1 MKKNLILIV
10 SLMFLVL
17 TITIS
22 FGLQAPHNQPL
33 GFACGD
39 CHTGGYP
46 PDFPVTDSDCIT
58 CHTTDANA
66 PMIAPA
72 VVTHSSAETSTKY
85 GNWSTVCGDCHWV
98 HQQEQRSTYGSAT
111 NIATG
116 VITGPIIEYTDGT
129 TTFGYSTLV
138 MTRPGYTDV
147 TTWGAKSGSERG
159 LIIHPNPTDP
169 DVSFEIQSV
178 AATTSTTGTIT
189 VKGLVSA
196 YNPMFYPGGA
206 VPVGGTFTLQY
217 GQNVGSVVNYPTTM
231 NPAGYVPVRFFDK
244 SGPNSFAHSDGI
256 SPNTDSTP
264 DGICQVCHDQTTHW
278 RRDGSLAAVG
288 VHATQNGTQC
298 TVCHKH
304 TDGFSA
310 SGACDACH
318 GNPPVVNTPGG
329 PDGLVSSENGTGST
343 SSGAHAKHAT
353 TGGLNYPCATCHT
366 GGMPASSI
374 YDKILQIG
382 FSAGGNYDGRTALA
396 NGYLYTANVTNGGSQ
411 SCSNLYC
418 HSIGQRQGG
427 APLVAGST
435 DYKRPVWT
443 GSVQCG
449 SCHAGDG
456 VQGDQSLM
464 SSGSHGTH
472 VDGSLDKACSECHN
486 NAGSGSDKHANN
498 IIEISFKNAS
508 LLSGGSYSQSPNAPG
523 NGYGTCSSV
532 YCHSTVQNDGGTALV
547 AGSVSYKT
555 PSWGGTALCGSCH
568 AVNMQTGSHI
578 AHLATSADCLA
589 CHNHSGPGTTLH
601 ADGNIDIAFN
611 GSGSGSY
618 SQNPNP
624 PGNGYGTCSATSC
637 HANVYGAGSTIT
649 PVWGSTGSGC
659 SSCHSIAIAASG
671 PNTGSHAKHNVTDCS
686 QCHAGATNNTTS
698 PTLNHG
704 DGNIDVTGGYPAN
717 KAKGSAFAAC
727 SAASCH
733 DNGRGVPAA
742 TPVWGTAAP
751 ACSACHAAAPAT
763 GSHTKHLSGLSSMFV
778 ANATCGNCH
787 DGAVQGGPANAG
799 HLDGNIDVYDVTSG
813 DLGYPQNKAK
823 GSAFAS
829 CTTSYCHSNGPKANF
844 ASATWG
850 TTSTGC
856 NFCHGFP
863 PATSMHA
870 GQTGTTCINC
880 HTHINAT
887 GTGFTDPAKHGNH
900 VVEGGDC
907 LGCHSIQQGNRA
919 AVVGQFSSNSHHI
932 QGVTLTNAH
941 CYQCHW
947 EANVDGS
954 MTAYHGGPSAPGSP
968 VNLVIYGAGTRPTT
982 YTVGTTAVEYKTGGD
997 STTTTSSSPIAVVN
1011 AWTKLTTSGSGSS
1024 RTASFTAG
1032 AGTNRMVLIGVGW
1045 EHSQSSGCNPSSI
1058 TGTYGGKTI
1067 TTINEAN
1074 TSNNRV
1080 GQWMGYVNEAA
1091 IASKSNNTI
1100 TLTFS
1105 GCTPDRTP
1113 TISAA
1118 TYQGVDQSSAPVSV
1132 IASGTS
1138 GSSFSWSNLA
1148 VVKDGYAMYNL
1159 TADGISSF
1167 TPPSGYTERYDAST
1181 SNFRMTA
1188 GDRAIT
1194 ADGTESRTVTGN
1206 TSSSRWALVAV
1217 SVKPAIVN
1225 STVDNTRTEML
1236 KINQHC
1242 LGCHSAKN
1250 DAASPF
1256 GDGKTPKQ
1264 YAWDNTSI
1272 DARYSQTGT
1281 TPWGKYS
1288 GANVTPKNTQTKAFS
1303 AHGNAAANKRGWNTS
1318 ETWPDTSDGV
1328 NVLCYDC
1335 HNSHGSSAGSATA
1348 KTTSYTTATTNG
1360 GLLKDIT
1367 SGQGGYTMSYKP
1379 TAGGSVADHNTY
1391 NPGAGL
1397 CFDCHMTATPGTKP
1411 WGYQDTFKA
1420 TQIIMGYD
1428 DTPYFGAG
1436 TNGAQQ
1442 RYPYKA
1448 SAGQNKGGHFGA
1460 SASMATPVNG
1470 TIGGLCTP
1478 CHDPHGVSTTLGA
1491 NQQYAVPIL
1500 KGTWMTSPYKED
1512 AAPLITNAQRGCNG
1526 KKCNSALFS
1535 NSSTPGYSID
1545 QNTLSTTWNW
1555 SSTTKVSQT
1564 VEQFGGLCT
1573 KCHPKTSINPST
1585 SATWKS
1591 TSRIHNTVKGW
1602 GGSGANA
1609 NNAVHSYT
1617 CSKCHAPHNSAL
1629 NRLMVT
1635 NCLDF
1640 KHRGQV
1646 ASGGPTPPNQSGSG
1660 EEGRG
1665 NGRFPAGGGGIAYKN
1680 DGRSTLQGPFFF
1692 GTTSGGRACHDNTN
1706 SNSYPSNQLWN
1717 NVTIWGDSTPPPAA
1731 CSTYTSQSTCQS
1743 NNCTWDSRN
1752 RRCR

>member
-10 SLMFLVL
+10 SLMFLTL

-39 CHTGGYP
+39 CHIGGYP
-46 PDFPVTDSDCIT
+46 NQNPPVLVTDSDCIT

-85 GNWSTVCGDCHWV
+85 GTWSTVCGDCHWV
-98 HQQEQRSTYGSAT
+98 HQQEQRGTYGPAT

-129 TTFGYSTLV
+129 TSFGYSTLV
-138 MTRPGYTDV
+138 MTRPGYADL

-159 LIIHPNPTDP
+159 LIIHPNPADP
-169 DVSFEIQSV
+169 DVSFEIQSA

-189 VKGLVSA
+189 VKGWASA
-196 YNPMFYPGGA
+196 YSPMFYPGGA
-206 VPVGGTFTLQY
+206 VLVGAPFTLQY

-244 SGPNSFAHSDGI
+244 SGPNSFAHSDEI
-256 SPNTDSTP
+256 SPNRDSTP

-278 RRDGSLAAVG
+278 RKDGTLAAVG

-298 TVCHKH
+298 TACHKH

-329 PDGLVSSENGTGST
+329 PDGLVSNENGTGST

-353 TGGLNYPCATCHT
+353 AAGLNYACDTCHT

-374 YDKILQIG
+374 YDKIIQIG
-382 FSAGGNYDGRTALA
+382 FSAAGNYDGRTALA
-396 NGYLYTANVTNGGSQ
+396 NGYVYTANVTNGGSQ

-456 VQGDQSLM
+456 VQGDPFM

-508 LLSGGSYSQSPNAPG
+508 FLSGGFYSQTPNTPG
-523 NGYGTCSSV
+523 NGYGSCSNL
-532 YCHSTVQNDGGTALV
+532 YCHSTVQNEGGTALA
-547 AGSVSYKT
+547 AGSVGYKT

-568 AVNMQTGSHI
+568 AVNMQTGSHV

-589 CHNHSGPGTTLH
+589 CHNHAGPGTTLH

-611 GSGSGSY
+611 GSGGSY

-624 PGNGYGTCSATSC
+624 PGNGYGTCSAVSC
-637 HANVYGAGSTIT
+637 HANVYGPGSTTT
-649 PVWGSTGSGC
+649 PVWGSAGAGC
-659 SSCHSIAIAASG
+659 SSCHSIAIAATG

-686 QCHAGATNNTTS
+686 QCHAGATSNTTT

-733 DNGRGVPAA
+733 DNGRGVPAI

-751 ACSACHAAAPAT
+751 ACSACHAAVPAT
-763 GSHTKHLSGLSSMFV
+763 GSHTRHLSGLSSMFT
-778 ANATCGNCH
+778 ANAVCGNCH

-856 NFCHGFP
+856 SFCHGFP
-863 PATSMHA
+863 PATTMHA
-870 GQTGTTCINC
+870 GQTATTCVNC
-880 HTHINAT
+880 HTHVNAT
-887 GTGFTDPAKHGNH
+887 GTGFTDPIKHGNGT
-900 VVEGGDC
+900 VEGGDC

-932 QGVTLTNAH
+932 QGVALTNAH

-947 EANVDGS
+947 EASADGS

-968 VNLVIYGAGTRPTT
+968 VNLVIYGAGSRPTA
-982 YTVGTTAVEYKTGGD
+982 YTVGTTAVEYKAGAG
-997 STTTTSSSPIAVVN
+997 STTTTSSSPITVVDSWRN
-1011 AWTKLTTSGSGSS
+1011 LSTSGSGSS
-1024 RTASFTAG
+1024 RTASFTAS
-1032 AGTNRMVLIGVGW
+1032 AGTKGNRMVLIGIGW

-1074 TSNNRV
+1074 TSNNMV

-1113 TISAA
+1113 TMSAA
-1118 TYQGVDQSSAPVSV
+1118 TYQGVDQSSAPTTVKT
-1132 IASGTS
+1132 SGTTGNAFAWS
-1138 GSSFSWSNLA
+1138 GLA
-1148 VVKDGYAMYNL
+1148 VVKNGYAMYNL

-1167 TPPSGYTERYDAST
+1167 TQPSGYTERYDTST
-1181 SNFRMTA
+1181 SNFRMTG
-1188 GDRAIT
+1188 GDKAIT
-1194 ADGTESRTVTGN
+1194 ADGTESGQVTGN

-1217 SVKPAIVN
+1217 SVKPALVS
-1225 STVDNTRTEML
+1225 STVDASRTEML

-1250 DAASPF
+1250 DAATPF

-1288 GANVTPKNTQTKAFS
+1288 GANVTPKNTQAKAFS
-1303 AHGNAAANKRGWNTS
+1303 SHGNASMNQRGWNLT
-1318 ETWPDTSDGV
+1318 ETWPNTSGTV

-1335 HNSHGSSAGSATA
+1335 HNSHGSSAGSTTA

-1360 GLLKDIT
+1360 GLLKDTT
-1367 SGQGGYTMSYKP
+1367 SGQGGYAMTYKP
-1379 TAGGSVADHNTY
+1379 LVEGSTAGKNIS
-1391 NPGAGL
+1391 NPGASL
-1397 CFDCHMTATPGTKP
+1397 CIDCHMTQKSGTTP
-1411 WGYQDTFKA
+1411 WGYQDTFGS
-1420 TQIIMGYD
+1420 TQAILGYWEK
-1428 DTPYFGAG
+1428 PYWTGSAG
-1436 TNGAQQ
+1436 TNPSGAQM
-1442 RYPYKA
+1442 RYSYKN
-1448 SAGQNKGGHFGA
+1448 SIGSQGGHFGA
-1460 SASMATPVNG
+1460 SSSLTTQPMG

-1478 CHDPHGVSTTLGA
+1478 CHDPHGVTDNITKIAAA
-1491 NQQYAVPIL
+1491 NKQYAVPLL

-1512 AAPLITNAQRGCNG
+1512 AAPLSKNVTVSGRGDEGSGGTNA
-1526 KKCNSALFS
+1526 A
-1535 NSSTPGYSID
+1535 STPGYNID
-1545 QNTLSTTWNW
+1545 QNTFATGWNW
-1555 SSTTKVSQT
+1555 TTGTTGKITQT
-1564 VEQFGGLCT
+1564 DAQFAGLCLN
-1573 KCHPKTSINPST
+1573 CHAKTALNPT
-1585 SATWKS
+1585 TGAATWKS
-1591 TSRIHNTVKGW
+1591 VDRIHNTVKGW
-1602 GGSGANA
+1602 GGAGANA
-1609 NNAVHSYT
+1609 SNAVHAFT
-1617 CSKCHAPHNSAL
+1617 CSKCHTPHNSCL
-1629 NRLMVT
+1629 PKLVVS
-1635 NCLDF
+1635 NCLDST
-1640 KHRGQV
+1640 HRGQV
-1646 ASGGPTPPNQSGSG
+1646 ANGGAPNKASGNG
-1660 EEGRG
+1660 EEGG
-1665 NGRFPAGGGGIAYKN
+1665 GSGSFPAGGSGTGSSKMGFGA
-1680 DGRSTLQGPFFF
+1680 RS
-1692 GTTSGGRACHDNTN
+1692 CHDSSTAGG
-1706 SNSYPSNQLWN
+1706 SSWPSNQKWN
-1717 NVTIWGDSTPPPAA
+1717 SKTPWGTPGTPTNIGGR
-1731 CSTYTSQSTCQS
+1731 SGGGH
-1743 NNCTWDSRN
+1743 
-1752 RRCR
+1752 